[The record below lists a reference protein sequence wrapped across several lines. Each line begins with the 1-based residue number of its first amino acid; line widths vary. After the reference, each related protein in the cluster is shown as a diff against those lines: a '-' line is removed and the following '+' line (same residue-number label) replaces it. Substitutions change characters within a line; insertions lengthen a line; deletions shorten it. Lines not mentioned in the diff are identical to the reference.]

1 MTFPYDYDRLLKH
14 QDIVAHLQDP
24 SIEYYGLNVIGDIM
38 EYDHMLMEKYP
49 ERIKSV
55 YSKTKNKT
63 YPMNVCSHCGSG
75 QGWYFIYRDI
85 NNVIKNKE
93 EIQTFDK

>member
-1 MTFPYDYDRLLKH
+1 M
-14 QDIVAHLQDP
+14 
-24 SIEYYGLNVIGDIM
+24 NVIGDIM